1 MGEENNNNEIEKKEN
16 NIKDIENAV
25 KDGASLGKNLA
36 TGNMAGAAKDAVKLA
51 KNKKVRRRAIIQS
64 IMNIVGPFLVIVAAA
79 SIVLGLFSAVGD
91 TVQSILEKIG
101 SFFTIDVTDGAIEI
115 DQNQINDIIAGI
127 EGLGVSV
134 EDLKLLGDYSENAT
148 EEEKQA
154 ALEKYIRKFYEAQG
168 VTETINYYH
177 KESNAYKTYGTVYV
191 YRTNEDDTDGTKRY
205 PLKYLEYEKM
215 KKKQEDGKDSIL
227 NNFSID
233 DSGKLVIAEK
243 TTVTKENGKKENA
256 EPNEEIHLKKDGNE
270 VVTLNLRTIDYK
282 SAISQYTIKM
292 NFLLYLTMISQNP
305 EFVSAVVDL
314 IKDSRIEITIM
325 DNVSTYE
332 TMERYTYTYNEKY
345 KKTVVVGSGQTQREE
360 EISGE
365 IHKNITEV
373 TKETTV
379 TTTPSAHI
387 TYVKT
392 WFCEQKISYNKDNGI
407 GAATSDPV
415 EEKIDDENAPSEGV
429 TGVWK
434 TNQTKTTTSTSYS
447 TSYKEGTKGEV
458 TFILGER
465 GDAEKYKNKEI
476 EDPTFVGLME
486 TEFKIPHSTRKEKA
500 GSNLISGAEMLF
512 YLLQKDADL
521 ENMELIMRYALYL
534 YSGKDYGV
542 KELNGDIFGI
552 SDFNTVGLSGGS
564 ALAEFLKSYENNA
577 LREYMNGTSSNYNSV
592 KNYVTQ
598 DKKQYKMYYTSND
611 GCLNFT
617 YGIMV
622 RNSKGVLNNEGYFKD
637 EGIDLQSLMNQYDSG
652 QDVYVDAEIIDRI
665 YLKIINDRRN
675 SLREIF
681 ADKGVSMKSHQI
693 DALVSV
699 SYQYGNCGQYI
710 DGADNIANLYKNYYE
725 KGQVDEFKNRAQAQ
739 TGCGGRAYIFVG
751 SAYSERK
758 EKIWTLFNE
767 GRYILSDGT
776 EIKSGSTLVEFA
788 LQFVGED
795 HSRFTSY
802 SPSNGI
808 SDVWFG
814 ADWCAMFVSYCY
826 NECGLIPDMLPRPFA
841 ACGEIYNL
849 YKEGNPKAKIVGDRG
864 VFAGVEKDN
873 YIPSPGDIIFFNWG
887 GASVA
892 SHTGLVVD
900 CDGSKVYTVEGNTSN
915 GTFPGWASSRV
926 LEHSYPLDSASIV
939 GYISLNG

>member
-91 TVQSILEKIG
+91 TVQSILDKIG
-101 SFFTIDVTDGAIEI
+101 AFFTIDVTDGAIEI

-134 EDLKLLGDYSENAT
+134 EDLKLLGEYSENAT

-215 KKKQEDGKDSIL
+215 KKKQEAGDDSIL
-227 NNFSID
+227 KNFSID
-233 DSGKLVIAEK
+233 DSGKLVIAGK
-243 TTVTKENGKKENA
+243 TTVKKEWTKETDGHLPLTTKQ
-256 EPNEEIHLKKDGNE
+256 EE
-270 VVTLNLRTIDYK
+270 VTLSLRTIDYK
-282 SAISQYTIKM
+282 SAISQYTTKM
-292 NFLLYLTMISQNP
+292 NFLIYLTMISQNP
-305 EFVSAVVDL
+305 EFVSALVDL

-332 TMERYTYTYNEKY
+332 NLEEYTYTFNDKY
-345 KKTVVVGSGQTQREE
+345 KTIETTGSGQTLQEE
-360 EISGE
+360 EVIKE
-365 IHKNITEV
+365 TYQNITEI
-373 TKETTV
+373 TKETTI

-392 WFCEQKISYNKDNGI
+392 WFCEQKISYNKDNGTGSVTSEPIENKIEDEEAPPEEEI
-407 GAATSDPV
+407 GS
-415 EEKIDDENAPSEGV
+415 
-429 TGVWK
+429 WK
-434 TNQTKTTTSTSYS
+434 TNQLKTTTSTSYS
-447 TSYKEGTKGEV
+447 TSYKEGTKGDV
-458 TFILGER
+458 KFILGER

-476 EDPTFVGLME
+476 EEPTFVGLME

-500 GSNLISGAEMLF
+500 GSNLASGAEMLF
-512 YLLQKDADL
+512 YLLQKDPDL

-675 SLREIF
+675 SLKEIF

-710 DGADNIANLYKNYYE
+710 SGDDNIANLYKNYYE

-739 TGCGGRAYIFVG
+739 TGDGERAYIFVG
-751 SAYSERK
+751 AAYSERK
-758 EKIWTLFNE
+758 EKIWILFNE
-767 GRYILSDGT
+767 GRYILKDGT
-776 EIKSGSTLVEFA
+776 EIKSGSTLVDFA

-802 SPSNGI
+802 NPSNGVADI
-808 SDVWFG
+808 WSG

-826 NECGLIPDMLPRPFA
+826 NECGLIPDSLPRPFA
-841 ACGEIYNL
+841 GCGEIYNL
-849 YKEGNPKAKIVGDRG
+849 YKEGNSKVKIVGNIG

-887 GASVA
+887 DARVA
-892 SHTGLVVD
+892 SHTGIVVD
-900 CDGSKVYTVEGNTSN
+900 CDGSTVYTVEGNTSD
-915 GTFPGWASSRV
+915 GDFYGWTSSKV
-926 LEHSYPLDSASIV
+926 LEKYYPLDSVSIV
-939 GYISLNG
+939 GYISLNN